1 MYSRPDR
8 RNEGDRGMAKG
19 EVDPA
24 ETRPEEAVTPEEITE
39 VPPFIITGIG
49 ASAGG
54 LEALETFLK
63 NTPPDIGAGFVV
75 VTHMDP
81 EHRSLLPEI
90 LQRSTVMPVVQ
101 IEHGMK
107 VRQNSVYVIPPNT
120 NLTIQKGI
128 LNLEEPSRPRG
139 MRLPIDHFFRGL
151 AQDQDSKAV
160 GILLSGM
167 GHDGVLG
174 LRSLKERLG
183 TVMVQDPIT
192 AEFPSMPR
200 SVIVSGLADYI
211 APAGELPKLLAN
223 YIQSYR
229 SLRAASLEEKRY
241 LNTRTKILALIR
253 SQTGEDYSIFKESL
267 IRGRIER
274 RMGLHRITDGEDYVR
289 YVQEHP
295 REIDFLAQENP
306 TGPNWF
312 FRDPGVW
319 KILRERLL
327 GELIR
332 AKPGDST
339 LRVWVSGC
347 ATGEQAYSMAIAL
360 EEMIQSSGSN
370 IQYQIFATDIDRESI
385 LEARG
390 GIYIANIEVDV
401 SPERLDRFFTR
412 QDNTYQIRQEIR
424 EKTIFAQ
431 HNILT
436 HPPFLHLDIL
446 DVRSLLLYTS
456 PDVVQKL
463 IPLFHYALNP
473 GGILI
478 LGIDY
483 SAGEPLEHFETIDA
497 TWKIYRRA
505 AGTGGDDIQ
514 IELPST
520 LIPSFGLVV
529 GEPRPRKEKEG
540 SSIAALAREWLLSQ
554 YAPPAVIVN
563 ENGDILYF
571 QGRTG
576 KYLEPHPGRATL
588 NVHTMAREGL
598 RYPLASTTRTA
609 LQEKRTVT
617 RGPVFVQTN
626 GSEEAIRLTVRPIRE
641 IEGAEDLLMVV
652 FEPVQDPAPEA
663 GHEEGAAWKAAT
675 QPDLDKELAETRA
688 QLQRT
693 VEDMQASQEELKS
706 MNEELQSTNEEL
718 KSTNE
723 ELTSS
728 KEELQS
734 LNEELLTVN
743 AEHQRKIEELS
754 ESNDDMRNLLQSTDI
769 AMLFLDN
776 DLRVRRFT
784 NPIRPIVNLQAGD
797 TGRPITDLHIS
808 ILDEDIVGDV
818 RTVLD
823 TLQMQMKRVQ
833 TADGK
838 WYLMRILPY
847 RTTENR
853 IEGVI
858 ITFTDTT
865 PLKKMKD
872 SLEEVRMYAE
882 SLVAIV
888 HEPLLVLDAD
898 LRIISANR
906 SFYTMFRTT
915 RDETEGNLIYALGNQ
930 QWNIPRLRSLL
941 EEILPQQ
948 TKLDGFLV
956 EHDFP
961 VIGHRVMRLNARML
975 HSDIGPERILLAIE
989 DITGRDE
996 QEREKTT

>member
-1 MYSRPDR
+1 
-8 RNEGDRGMAKG
+8 MARG

-24 ETRPEEAVTPEEITE
+24 EPGPGRAVAPEEITE
-39 VPPFIITGIG
+39 APGEPPFIITGIG

-81 EHRSLLPEI
+81 KRKSMLSEI
-90 LQRSTVMPVVQ
+90 LQRSTTMPVSQ

-107 VRQNSVYVIPPNT
+107 VRPNSVYVIPPNT

-211 APAGELPKLLAN
+211 APADELPKLLVD
-223 YIQSYR
+223 YIRSYR
-229 SLRAASLEEKRY
+229 SLREANLEEKRY
-241 LNTRTKILALIR
+241 TNARSKILALIR
-253 SQTGEDYSIFKESL
+253 SRTGEDYSMFKESL
-267 IRGRIER
+267 IRGRIVR
-274 RMGLHRITDGEDYVR
+274 RMGLHQIGDGEEYVR

-295 REIDFLAQENP
+295 GEIDILAQEIP

-312 FRDPGVW
+312 FRNPEVW
-319 KILRERLL
+319 KILREELL
-327 GELIR
+327 PELVR
-332 AKPGDST
+332 AKSDGST
-339 LRVWVSGC
+339 IRVWVSGC
-347 ATGEQAYSMAIAL
+347 ATGEQTYSMAIAL
-360 EEMIQSSGSN
+360 EEALQSSGREN
-370 IQYQIFATDIDRESI
+370 EIQYQIFATDIDRERI
-385 LEARG
+385 LEARE

-401 SPERLDRFFTR
+401 SAERLERFFTKR
-412 QDNTYQIRQEIR
+412 DDTYQIRREIR
-424 EKTIFAQ
+424 EKTVFAQ

-446 DVRSLLLYTS
+446 DVESLLLYTS

-463 IPLFHYALNP
+463 MPLLFYALNP

-483 SAGEPLEHFETIDA
+483 SGQEPPEHFEPIDE
-497 TWKIYRRA
+497 TWKIYRKTA
-505 AGTGGDDIQ
+505 VPEGDEARV
-514 IELPST
+514 ELPYT
-520 LIPSFGLVV
+520 FTPPSGITA
-529 GEPRPRKEKEG
+529 GEPRPGKEHEAP
-540 SSIAALAREWLLSQ
+540 SVAALAQEWLLSQ

-576 KYLEPHPGRATL
+576 KYLEPYPGRATL
-588 NVHTMAREGL
+588 NVYTMARQGL
-598 RYPLASTTRTA
+598 RYPLTFAIRTA

-617 RGPVFVQTN
+617 RGPVFVQAN
-626 GSEEAIRLTVRPIRE
+626 GSKEAIRLIVRQIRQV
-641 IEGAEDLLMVV
+641 EGTEGLLMVV
-652 FEPVQDPAPEA
+652 FEPVKGAVPETGNREEPAP
-663 GHEEGAAWKAAT
+663 KDT
-675 QPDLDKELAETRA
+675 LQSDLDRELVETRA

-754 ESNDDMRNLLQSTDI
+754 ESNDDMRNLMQSTDI

-784 NPIRPIVNLQAGD
+784 DPIRPIISLQAGD
-797 TGRPITDLHIS
+797 TGRPITDLQIG
-808 ILDEDIVGDV
+808 IRDEALIGDV

-823 TLQMQMKRVQ
+823 TLQMQMKQVQ
-833 TADGK
+833 TADGT

-865 PLKKMKD
+865 PLKKMED
-872 SLEEVRMYAE
+872 SLEEARRYAE
-882 SLVAIV
+882 SLIATV
-888 HEPLLVLDAD
+888 HEPLLVLDGG
-898 LRIISANR
+898 LRVISANH
-906 SFYTMFRTT
+906 SFYAMFQVTQE
-915 RDETEGNLIYALGNQ
+915 ETEGNLIYNLGSR
-930 QWNIPRLRSLL
+930 QWDIPQLRSLL
-941 EEILPQQ
+941 EEILPRE

-961 VIGHRVMRLNARML
+961 TIGHRVMRLNARTL
-975 HSDIGPERILLAIE
+975 RSEVGPDRILLAIE
-989 DITGRDE
+989 DVTNR
-996 QEREKTT
+996 REEETT

>member
-1 MYSRPDR
+1 MA
-8 RNEGDRGMAKG
+8 RGVG
-19 EVDPA
+19 DPA
-24 ETRPEEAVTPEEITE
+24 EPGPERAVAPEEIRE
-39 VPPFIITGIG
+39 APGEPPFIITGIG

-81 EHRSLLPEI
+81 AHKSMLSEI
-90 LQRSTVMPVVQ
+90 LQRSTTMPVSQ

-107 VRQNSVYVIPPNT
+107 VRPNSVYVIPPNT
-120 NLTIQKGI
+120 DLTIQKGI
-128 LNLEEPSRPRG
+128 LNLEEPSRSRG
-139 MRLPIDHFFRGL
+139 MRLPIDHFFRRL

-211 APAGELPKLLAN
+211 APAGELPKLLVN

-229 SLRAASLEEKRY
+229 SLREAKPDAKRY
-241 LNTRTKILALIR
+241 TNARSKILAMIR
-253 SQTGEDYSIFKESL
+253 SRTGEDYSMFKESL
-267 IRGRIER
+267 IRGRIVR
-274 RMGLHRITDGEDYVR
+274 RMGLHQIEDGEDYVR

-295 REIDFLAQENP
+295 REIEILAQEIP

-312 FRDPGVW
+312 FRNPEVW
-319 KILRERLL
+319 KILEEELL
-327 GELIR
+327 PGLVR
-332 AKPGDST
+332 DKPDGST
-339 LRVWVSGC
+339 IRVWVSGC
-347 ATGEQAYSMAIAL
+347 ATGEQTYSMAIAL
-360 EEMIQSSGSN
+360 EEAIQSSGREN
-370 IQYQIFATDIDRESI
+370 EIQYQIFATDIDRERI
-385 LEARG
+385 LEAREG
-390 GIYIANIEVDV
+390 LYIANIEVDV
-401 SPERLDRFFTR
+401 SGERLARFFTKR
-412 QDNTYQIRQEIR
+412 DDTYQIRQEIR
-424 EKTIFAQ
+424 EKTVFAQ
-431 HNILT
+431 HNILN

-446 DVRSLLLYTS
+446 DVESLLLYTS

-463 IPLFHYALNP
+463 MPLFQYALNP

-483 SAGEPLEHFETIDA
+483 SGQKPPEHFEPIDE
-497 TWKIYRRA
+497 TWKIYRKTA
-505 AGTGGDDIQ
+505 APVGDEGRV
-514 IELPST
+514 ELPYT
-520 LIPSFGLVV
+520 FTPPAGIAA
-529 GEPRPRKEKEG
+529 GEPRPRKENET
-540 SSIAALAREWLLSQ
+540 SSVAALAQEWLLSQ

-563 ENGDILYF
+563 ESGDILYF

-576 KYLEPHPGRATL
+576 KYLEPYPGRATL
-588 NVHTMAREGL
+588 NVYTMARGGL
-598 RYPLASTTRTA
+598 RYPLTFAIRTA

-617 RGPVFVQTN
+617 RGPVPVQTN
-626 GSEEAIRLTVRPIRE
+626 GSEETIRLTVRPIRQV
-641 IEGAEDLLMVV
+641 EGAEGLLMVV
-652 FEPVQDPAPEA
+652 FEPVQGSVPEIGRGEEPAPE
-663 GHEEGAAWKAAT
+663 GIL
-675 QPDLDKELAETRA
+675 QSDLDRELTETRV

-754 ESNDDMRNLLQSTDI
+754 ESNDDMRNLMQSTDI

-776 DLRVRRFT
+776 DLRVRWFT
-784 NPIRPIVNLQAGD
+784 DPIRPIVNLQSGD
-797 TGRPITDLHIS
+797 AGRPITDLAVN
-808 ILDEDIVGDV
+808 LRDGNLPGDL
-818 RTVLD
+818 RGVLR
-823 TLQMQMKRVQ
+823 TLQVQERVVQ

-847 RTTENR
+847 RTAENR
-853 IEGVI
+853 IEGVVA
-858 ITFTDTT
+858 TFTDTSRS
-865 PLKKMKD
+865 KE
-872 SLEEVRMYAE
+872 LESSIRQAQTYAGE
-882 SLVAIV
+882 IMAVV
-888 HEPLLVLDAD
+888 HEPLLVLDAE
-898 LRIISANR
+898 LRIVAASR
-906 SFYTMFRTT
+906 SFYTTFQVAPE
-915 RDETEGNLIYALGNQ
+915 ETEGTLIYDLGNR
-930 QWNIPRLRSLL
+930 QWDIPQLHALF
-941 EEILPQQ
+941 EEILPKG
-948 TKLDGFLV
+948 TAVEGFLV

-961 VIGHRVMRLNARML
+961 GIGHRAMRLSARRFQ
-975 HSDIGPERILLAIE
+975 SDAGADRIFLAIE
-989 DITGRDE
+989 ADGDRPL
-996 QEREKTT
+996 